1 VKRLVT
7 HCLVTDGFL
16 MGNITVIAVG
26 ADALLASHAMRK
38 TMAKIHLSPHQ
49 AFMLKHFALG
59 WKFKLVNK
67 KAGSWNTYWSLRRR
81 GLVNSGSMLTEM
93 GRKALRDNT

>member
-1 VKRLVT
+1 MKRLVT

-16 MGNITVIAVG
+16 TGNITVIAVG
-26 ADALLASHAMRK
+26 ADALLASHVMRK
-38 TMAKIHLSPHQ
+38 TMAKIQLSQHQ

-67 KAGSWNTYWSLRRR
+67 KPGSWNTYWSLRRR
-81 GLVNSGSMLTEM
+81 GFVNSGSILTEM

>member
-1 VKRLVT
+1 
-7 HCLVTDGFL
+7 
-16 MGNITVIAVG
+16 
-26 ADALLASHAMRK
+26 MRQ

-67 KAGSWNTYWSLRRR
+67 KPGSWNTYWSLRRR
-81 GLVNSGSMLTEM
+81 GLVNSGSILTDI
-93 GRKALRDNT
+93 GRKALRDNKLETT